1 MNLINCTCISG
12 HTGQDGQTCDPCRA
26 GQFKASGGS
35 TPCFDCPRH
44 MNSAAASFFVE
55 DCSCNAGFFG
65 ANGDVC
71 VSCPIGK
78 YKEVQS
84 SEDCVNCFA
93 HSSTLATG
101 SNTSLQC
108 LCNLGFEEEYAGVS
122 CLDIDECARGTH
134 DCASFQAH
142 CTNTP
147 GSFSCSCNEPLYAG
161 NGTACWPE
169 ASAVQVIYITFSIV
183 RNLPDPLEYAAP
195 FASWLSIQVSDVQVH
210 RELYFN
216 QSASSRRLLKAPINS
231 TLFTFTAHVQG
242 HRIQSVINASNDL
255 DGLNL
260 LLVSLSLKPFS
271 AIQKRAELAAQC
283 GNGLLEIWETCDDG
297 NVFENDGC
305 SSICQ
310 TETGWVCEPGNRSWL
325 EHNGSASIC
334 LDINECQ
341 ECNATPLELTEHNS
355 SESCSLIAKCSQY
368 ASCINNA
375 GSYLCVCRPGFLGEG
390 LQCLDDLSNNDTLQ
404 RSTAFSESP
413 VPVLR
418 ASPSQVSS
426 VPNFGISVALSG
438 GVALV
443 GSEGLTIALV
453 FERGV
458 EGDWMQAPTHTFF
471 APTSSAHSGFM
482 FGNNV
487 ALHISPISMRNGPQ
501 RKFVK
506 ASCAAIATSDGAI
519 YIYHREPGARW
530 EANPIAILSAASND
544 KIFFGAS
551 LALSADH
558 LLVGVPG
565 SNSALIF
572 ARPARNKYGD
582 TLKWPA
588 QPSYRLDGHS
598 DILMLGQNVAL
609 SEKHAAV
616 ASYSMTTV
624 VLFHRAADGSWPR
637 TGVILQPLQ
646 PPADPVK
653 SRPSMFGASI
663 SLSASFLVVGDPI
676 RRLVTVFSVSDQV
689 QNATDMVRS
698 HLQPA
703 GGALFADCVSNTDLY
718 LVVGA
723 RGSNRA
729 YIFKAFQNRTWPAI
743 PMQVLTY
750 HAPEPAAEVGSA
762 CVLNNQDLLLPSF
775 GGSNGQVFVHSTA
788 CALGYYGFSSDHCLL
803 CPPGTA
809 SVWASRTV
817 HGCECLPGTFGP
829 GGGPCTICPKNRY
842 CEGGSAVTACPGNT
856 TSSNRSSVISDC
868 QINQWILK
876 TVSHSTS
883 LPGAENTLQFTISL
897 NVEIESTDQP
907 KFILSGLF
915 CGDTHC
921 RPCPGGLAFTSSTNT
936 RNSNGVAQAV
946 VSDTCT
952 GCGLINGTLV
962 VQHVGHTVV
971 REFISVS
978 FCLVNPVTA
987 QAAATL
993 YIAAAG
999 GVDVQ
1004 AEAMDNA
1011 LGSSA
1016 PLAILGIVHATGFQ
1030 SNPNQLDT
1038 NLITLYLDLTAVP
1051 TAQTQLRV
1059 LGLNFSNSLGGDI
1072 EFRGQG
1078 LQSSPVFCSVGTWSR
1093 TSFTLTAP
1101 ICQETPRPERLTLQ
1115 FRLQNFDQISYQ
1127 LNVGAQLASVNG
1139 TAVDTRQVSLA
1150 EGKLVAEE
1158 LIGVVAGFRLAHI
1171 SQSSCSPR
1179 AMNELTATI
1188 ISTIPLYIPTRA
1200 HKSDAIGQGARLT
1213 MSGLT
1218 GSPTYYARHPIRLQ
1232 LGTMGANSTGFVS
1245 STAWVS
1251 YASWEQLTGTLTFNV
1266 DPAAGK
1272 AEADRGL
1279 DVLVVTWSLENP
1291 SAGQAAREFISIQ
1304 SEYVRISAVNM
1315 TQGLGARR
1323 VLLVAGL
1330 VAVTAVQSSA
1340 CPGATNTLSVAFTV
1354 LQDIPY
1360 NVSRNYSSA
1369 EMDPWD
1375 SAELLISG
1383 VHMLCLR
1390 NMTLAVHV
1398 ILMLMLYGV
1407 SSIYPRIYAV

>member
-1 MNLINCTCISG
+1 
-12 HTGQDGQTCDPCRA
+12 
-26 GQFKASGGS
+26 
-35 TPCFDCPRH
+35 
-44 MNSAAASFFVE
+44 MNSAAASLFVE

-65 ANGDVC
+65 ENGDLC

-84 SEDCVNCFA
+84 SEDCVNCYA

-101 SNTSLQC
+101 SNTSFQC

-161 NGTACWPE
+161 NGTVCWPE
-169 ASAVQVIYITFSIV
+169 ASAVQVIYVAFSNV
-183 RNLPDPLEYAAP
+183 HNLPDPLEYAAP
-195 FASWLSIQVSDVQVH
+195 FASWLSIQVSDVKVD
-210 RELYFN
+210 RELHFN
-216 QSASSRRLLKAPINS
+216 PSAPSRKLLQAPINS
-231 TLFTFTAHVQG
+231 TLFSFTAHVEG

-255 DGLNL
+255 DGFNL

-271 AIQKRAELAAQC
+271 AIQQLAGLTAQC

-305 SSICQ
+305 SSTCQ
-310 TETGWVCEPGNRSWL
+310 TETGWVCQPENFSWFKHNRS
-325 EHNGSASIC
+325 ASMC
-334 LDINECQ
+334 SDINECQ
-341 ECNATPLELTEHNS
+341 DCKATLLEHTVHNS
-355 SESCSLIAKCSQY
+355 SEPCSLIAKCSQY
-368 ASCINNA
+368 ASCINNP

-418 ASPSQVSS
+418 AFASQVSS

-443 GSEGLTIALV
+443 GSEGSTIALV

-458 EGDWMQAPTHTFF
+458 EGEWMQAPTHTFF
-471 APTSSAHSGFM
+471 APTSSALPSYM

-530 EANPIAILSAASND
+530 EATPTAILSAESND
-544 KIFFGAS
+544 EIFFGAS

-565 SNSALIF
+565 SNSASVF
-572 ARPARNKYGD
+572 TRPARNKYGD

-588 QPSYRLDGHS
+588 KPSYRLDGHS
-598 DILMLGQNVAL
+598 NILMLGQNVAL

-624 VLFHRAADGSWPR
+624 VLFHREADGSWPR
-637 TGVILQPLQ
+637 TGVILQPLH
-646 PPADPVK
+646 PPADPVT

-676 RRLVTVFSVSDQV
+676 RRLVTVFSVGDHV

-698 HLQPA
+698 HLQPG

-729 YIFKAFQNRTWPAI
+729 YIFKSFQNRTWPAF
-743 PMQVLTY
+743 PVQVLTY
-750 HAPEPAAEVGSA
+750 HAPEPAVAVGSA

-775 GGSNGQVFVHSTA
+775 RESNGQVFVHSTS
-788 CALGYYGFSSDHCLL
+788 CAHGYYGFSSDHCLQ
-803 CPPGTA
+803 CPPGTV
-809 SVWASRTV
+809 SRRASRTV

-829 GGGPCTICPKNRY
+829 GGGPCPICPKNRY
-842 CEGGSAVTACPGNT
+842 CEGGSAATACPGNT
-856 TSSNRSSVISDC
+856 TSSNGSSVISDC
-868 QINQWILK
+868 QINEWILK

-883 LPGAENTLQFTISL
+883 LPGAENTLQFNISL
-897 NVEIESTDQP
+897 NLEIESTDQP
-907 KFILSGLF
+907 KFILSELF

-936 RNSNGVAQAV
+936 RNSNGVSKAV
-946 VSDTCT
+946 VSDTCA

-962 VQHVGHTVV
+962 VQHVGHTVE
-971 REFISVS
+971 REVIFMS
-978 FCLVNPVTA
+978 FCLVNPETA

-1004 AEAMDNA
+1004 AETMDNA
-1011 LGSSA
+1011 LGSRA
-1016 PLAILGIVHATGFQ
+1016 PLAILGIVRATGFQ
-1030 SNPNQLDT
+1030 SNPNQLDF

-1051 TAQTQLRV
+1051 TAQTQVMV
-1059 LGLNFSNSLGGDI
+1059 LGLNFSNSSGSDI

-1078 LQSSPVFCSVGTWSR
+1078 LQSSSAFCSAGTWSR
-1093 TSFTLTAP
+1093 TTFTLTAP
-1101 ICQETPRPERLTLQ
+1101 ICQEAPRPERLTLQ
-1115 FRLQNFDQISYQ
+1115 FRLQNFDEISYQ
-1127 LNVGAQLASVNG
+1127 LHVRAQLARLNG
-1139 TAVDTRQVSLA
+1139 TAVDIRQVSLA
-1150 EGKLVAEE
+1150 EGKLVAEQR
-1158 LIGVVAGFRLAHI
+1158 IGVVAGFRLAHI
-1171 SQSSCSPR
+1171 SQSSSSPG
-1179 AMNELTATI
+1179 AINELTATL
-1188 ISTIPLYIPTRA
+1188 ISSIPLYIPTRA
-1200 HKSDAIGQGARLT
+1200 NNSDSTYVLEQGARLT
-1213 MSGLT
+1213 VSGLT

-1232 LGTMGANSTGFVS
+1232 LGRMGENSIEFVS
-1245 STAWVS
+1245 STGWVS
-1251 YASWEQLTGTLTFNV
+1251 HASWEQLTGTLTFNV
-1266 DPAAGK
+1266 DPAAAK

-1279 DVLVVTWSLENP
+1279 DVLIVTWSLENP
-1291 SAGQAAREFISIQ
+1291 SAGQAARELISIK
-1304 SEYVRISAVNM
+1304 SDYVRISPINM
-1315 TQGLGARR
+1315 TQGLGTRR

-1330 VAVTAVQSSA
+1330 FAVTTAQSSA
-1340 CPGATNTLSVAFTV
+1340 CPGGTNTLSVAFTV

-1360 NVSRNYSSA
+1360 NVSRNQSSP
-1369 EMDPWD
+1369 ELGLWD
-1375 SAELLISG
+1375 SAELLITG
-1383 VHMLCLR
+1383 VQMLR
-1390 NMTLAVHV
+1390 M
-1398 ILMLMLYGV
+1398 
-1407 SSIYPRIYAV
+1407 